1 MSYSDLAD
9 APNSPTRSS
18 VESILK
24 QGLDQVP
31 VEAPAD
37 AVQEE
42 LSLDDHENVRG
53 EAYYH

>member
-1 MSYSDLAD
+1 
-9 APNSPTRSS
+9 

-24 QGLDQVP
+24 QGLDKIA
-31 VEAPAD
+31 VETP